1 MVLEF
6 SLVIPW
12 PGMCSFGPPL
22 VSWSPFP
29 AFWTHIWTDEREHS
43 ILGPR
48 AREKM
53 TSSLS
58 VTFSRI
64 CPFGSCRKLI
74 YKNSSLAGATVMQ
87 TVPLTQTTGM
97 DGRPCFAG
105 RNGEIKK
112 KSIIWWHNTYTG
124 TKEMSCSMLL
134 PLRAKNTAWEIP
146 PEVLGVSFSLE
157 IVLVQIVWG

>member
-22 VSWSPFP
+22 VLWSPFP

-112 KSIIWWHNTYTG
+112 KALYGDITHIQVPKKWVVQCCYH
-124 TKEMSCSMLL
+124 
-134 PLRAKNTAWEIP
+134 
-146 PEVLGVSFSLE
+146 LGQRIQHGKYPQKYLE
-157 IVLVQIVWG
+157 CLFL